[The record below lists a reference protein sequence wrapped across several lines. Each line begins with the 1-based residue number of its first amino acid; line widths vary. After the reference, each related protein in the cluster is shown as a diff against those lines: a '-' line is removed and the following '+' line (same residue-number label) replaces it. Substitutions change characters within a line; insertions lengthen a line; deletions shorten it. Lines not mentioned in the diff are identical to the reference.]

1 MFATFYLSIK
11 YLQTTRS
18 VEYIF
23 FSWCCRF
30 MYAFDVNDTKFLVD
44 IQCWFGQH
52 GQGHQPQSN
61 CFGSFKTLYQKLRAF
76 LCSKQNN
83 IVRCIEKS
91 SIFFFYWI
99 NRISWS
105 YVHSFISYIVAKC
118 DRYLIFKVKFRKMG
132 RRRHQTVP
140 DKSGDIWRGKIGNW
154 WQKKTEKNGEFLRE
168 PFLSFEIT
176 QANDDESKIYRSSG
190 VSLMIFWVFVWVP
203 ASNFEKRFRSILS
216 CARTLLDFV
225 WFPSLWIQVL

>member
-1 MFATFYLSIK
+1 M
-11 YLQTTRS
+11 TRS

-83 IVRCIEKS
+83 IVRCIEIS
-91 SIFFFYWI
+91 SIFFSIESTAYREVTYTLLSPILSQNVIDILYSKWNSERWDDDDIKRFLI
-99 NRISWS
+99 R
-105 YVHSFISYIVAKC
+105 VATYDEEK
-118 DRYLIFKVKFRKMG
+118 LATGGKKKQRKMEN
-132 RRRHQTVP
+132 
-140 DKSGDIWRGKIGNW
+140 S
-154 WQKKTEKNGEFLRE
+154 
-168 PFLSFEIT
+168 
-176 QANDDESKIYRSSG
+176 
-190 VSLMIFWVFVWVP
+190 
-203 ASNFEKRFRSILS
+203 
-216 CARTLLDFV
+216 
-225 WFPSLWIQVL
+225 